1 MAWSHK
7 KSLHQVQ
14 RMGIETVKVSNLYV
28 AQHKRYQGHLCELW
42 LHHQC
47 RCFGHQTRSRLNES
61 NSIREISHREQHR
74 L

>member
-1 MAWSHK
+1 MEPQK

-14 RMGIETVKVSNLYV
+14 RMGIGTVKVSNLSV

-61 NSIREISHREQHR
+61 NGIREISHREQHR